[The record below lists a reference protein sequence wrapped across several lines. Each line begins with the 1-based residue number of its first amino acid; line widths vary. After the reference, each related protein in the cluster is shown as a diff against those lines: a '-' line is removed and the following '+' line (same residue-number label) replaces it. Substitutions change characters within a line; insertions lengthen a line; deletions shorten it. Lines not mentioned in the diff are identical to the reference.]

1 MRRLSQ
7 ISVLAGFFVIL
18 LLGCGEAEP
27 PVATDAFVIENVT
40 VIDVETGDRTA
51 DQTVVVNGNRI
62 TAVGMDDV
70 PVPAGA
76 RVVDG
81 QGQFLIPGVWD
92 MHVHA
97 LRAAERAL
105 PLAVATGLT
114 GVRDMGSTL
123 AQVPETRE
131 AIANGLVSP
140 RLIIAGEGLEGVP
153 GGFPG
158 LPPNTVLP
166 TPEEGREMVR
176 KLAALEV
183 DFLKA
188 HTRLNR
194 DTFYAILDEAEGFG
208 IPVDGH
214 LQPGLDITEASDA
227 GQRTIEHLNGL
238 QMACAADPAT
248 LDSEEPDAAPIE
260 LDLSRCEETIRHLVE
275 NGTWL
280 TPTLGGPGRT
290 GGAGGGDLRTR
301 QFNLTITRLAAEGGL
316 RLLAG
321 TDWPGPGYSVGN
333 YSGVDNRSLM
343 DELAGLVEAGLTPQ
357 QALLTAT
364 VNPAILL
371 EMEDVLGSVET
382 GKFADLLLLEAD
394 PLVDIAN
401 MKLIAAVVV
410 NGWFIDAA
418 EQQRMLDAEMAAREQ
433 ENNEQ

>member
-1 MRRLSQ
+1 MRRLSR
-7 ISVLAGFFVIL
+7 ISVIASLFAIL
-18 LLGCGEAEP
+18 PLGCAGPEP
-27 PVATDAFVIENVT
+27 SVASDTFAIENVT
-40 VIDVETGDRTA
+40 VIDVESGNRTA
-51 DQTVVVNGNRI
+51 DQTVVVSGNRI
-62 TAVGMDDV
+62 TAVGTDDV
-70 PVPAGA
+70 PVPPGA
-76 RVVDG
+76 RVIDG

-97 LRAAERAL
+97 LRAAGRAL
-105 PLAVATGLT
+105 PLAVASGLS

-131 AIANGLVSP
+131 AIANGLVAP
-140 RLIIAGEGLEGVP
+140 RLKIAGEGLEGVP

-158 LPPNTVLP
+158 LPPNTVLA
-166 TPEEGREMVR
+166 TPDEGREMVQQ
-176 KLAALEV
+176 LAELQV

-188 HTRLNR
+188 HTGLNR

-214 LQPGLDITEASDA
+214 LQPGLDIIEASDA

-248 LDSEEPDAAPIE
+248 LRSEEPDAAPIE
-260 LDLSRCEETIRHLVE
+260 IGLARCEETIRHLVD

-290 GGAGGGDLRTR
+290 GGAGGGNLRTR
-301 QFNLTITRLAAEGGL
+301 QFNLAITRLAAEGGL

-333 YSGVDNRSLM
+333 YSGVDDRSLM
-343 DELAGLVEAGLTPQ
+343 DELAGLVEAGLSPQ
-357 QALLTAT
+357 EALLTAT
-364 VNPAILL
+364 INPAILF
-371 EMEDVLGSVET
+371 EMEDLLGSVET

-401 MKLIAAVVV
+401 MKRIAAVVV

-418 EQQRMLDAEMAAREQ
+418 EQQRMLDAELAARRQ
-433 ENNEQ
+433 EGAEE

>member
-1 MRRLSQ
+1 MCRLSK
-7 ISVLAGFFVIL
+7 ISVVASLFAIFAV
-18 LLGCGEAEP
+18 GCSNPEP
-27 PVATDAFVIENVT
+27 PAAIDAFAIENVT
-40 VIDVETGDRTA
+40 IIDVESGNRSA
-51 DQTVVVNGNRI
+51 DQTVVVSGNRI
-62 TAVGMDDV
+62 TAVGTDDV
-70 PVPAGA
+70 AVPAGA
-76 RVVDG
+76 RVIDG

-97 LRAAERAL
+97 LRAPEQAL
-105 PLAVATGLT
+105 PLAVASGLT

-131 AIANGLVSP
+131 AIANGLVAP

-158 LPPNTVLP
+158 LPPNTVLA

-176 KLAALEV
+176 KLAALDV

-188 HTRLNR
+188 HTRLNE
-194 DTFYAILDEAEGFG
+194 DTFYAILDEAETFG

-214 LQPGLDITEASDA
+214 LQPGLDIIEASDA

-238 QMACAADPAT
+238 QMACARDPAA
-248 LDSEEPDAAPIE
+248 LDSESPDTAPIE
-260 LDLSRCEETIRHLVE
+260 IDPARCEETIQHLVD

-280 TPTLGGPGRT
+280 TPTLGGPGAT
-290 GGAGGGDLRTR
+290 GGAGGGDLRMR
-301 QFNLTITRLAAEGGL
+301 QFNLAITRLASEGGL

-333 YSGVDNRSLM
+333 YSGVNNRSLM

-357 QALLTAT
+357 EALRTAT
-364 VNPAILL
+364 INPAILIG
-371 EMEDVLGSVET
+371 MEDELGSVET
-382 GKFADLLLLEAD
+382 GKLADLLLLEAD

-401 MKLIAAVVV
+401 MRRIAAVIVD
-410 NGWFIDAA
+410 GRFIDAA
-418 EQQRMLDAEMAAREQ
+418 ERQRMLDAELAGRQ
-433 ENNEQ
+433 

>member
-1 MRRLSQ
+1 MRRLSK
-7 ISVLAGFFVIL
+7 ISLVASLIAIFP
-18 LLGCGEAEP
+18 LGCGAPEP
-27 PVATDAFVIENVT
+27 RVVSAAFAIENVT
-40 VIDVETGDRTA
+40 VIDVESGNRTA
-51 DQTVVVNGNRI
+51 DQTVVVSGNRI
-62 TAVGMDDV
+62 TAVGPDDV
-70 PVPAGA
+70 AVPAGA
-76 RVVDG
+76 RVIDG

-105 PLAVATGLT
+105 PLAVASGLS
-114 GVRDMGSTL
+114 GLRDMGSTL

-131 AIANGLVSP
+131 AIANGLVAP
-140 RLIIAGEGLEGVP
+140 RLMIAGEGLEGVP

-158 LPPNTVLP
+158 LPPNTVLA
-166 TPEEGREMVR
+166 TPDEGREMVR
-176 KLAALEV
+176 QLAELQV

-194 DTFYAILDEAEGFG
+194 ETFYAILDEAEGFG

-214 LQPGLDITEASDA
+214 LQPGLDIIEASDA

-238 QMACAADPAT
+238 QMACAADPEA
-248 LDSEEPDAAPIE
+248 LNSEEPDAAPIE
-260 LDLSRCEETIRHLVE
+260 IDRTRCEETIRHLVG

-280 TPTLGGPGRT
+280 TPTLGGPRAT
-290 GGAGGGDLRTR
+290 GGAGGGNLRTR
-301 QFNLTITRLAAEGGL
+301 HFNLEITRLAADGGL

-333 YSGVDNRSLM
+333 YSGVDSRSLM
-343 DELAGLVEAGLTPQ
+343 DELAGLVEAGLSPQ
-357 QALLTAT
+357 EALRTAT
-364 VNPAILL
+364 VNPAILF
-371 EMEDVLGSVET
+371 EMEDQLGSVET

-401 MKLIAAVVV
+401 MKRIAAVVV

-418 EQQRMLDAEMAAREQ
+418 EQQRMLDAELAAREQ
-433 ENNEQ
+433 ESAP

>member
-1 MRRLSQ
+1 MRRLSELL
-7 ISVLAGFFVIL
+7 VLAGVL
-18 LLGCGEAEP
+18 AMLPVGCAAPEP
-27 PVATDAFVIENVT
+27 PTASDAFAIANVT
-40 VIDVETGDRTA
+40 VIDVRTGTRTA
-51 DQTVVVNGNRI
+51 NQTVVISGTQI
-62 TAVGMDDV
+62 TAVGDDV
-70 PVPAGA
+70 PVPTGA

-81 QGQFLIPGVWD
+81 SGQFLIPGVWD

-131 AIANGLVSP
+131 AIANGLISP

-158 LPPNTVLP
+158 LPPNTVLA
-166 TPEEGREMVR
+166 TPDEGREMVR
-176 KLAALEV
+176 RLAELEV

-194 DTFYAILDEAEGFG
+194 DTFYAILDEAELFG

-214 LQPGLDITEASDA
+214 LQPGIDIIEASDA

-238 QMACAADPAT
+238 QTACAADPAT
-248 LDSEEPDAAPIE
+248 LDSDDPDAAPIE
-260 LDLSRCEETIRHLVE
+260 LDLARCEDTIRHLAE

-290 GGAGGGDLRTR
+290 GGAGGGNLRTR

-333 YSGVDNRSLM
+333 YSGVDNRGLI
-343 DELAGLVEAGLTPQ
+343 DELAGFVEAGLTPQ

-364 VNPAILL
+364 VNPAILIG
-371 EMEDVLGSVET
+371 MEDVLGSVEA

-401 MKLIAAVVV
+401 MTRIAAVVV
-410 NGWFIDAA
+410 NGWYIDAA

>member
-1 MRRLSQ
+1 MRRLSK
-7 ISVLAGFFVIL
+7 ISLVASLIAIFP
-18 LLGCGEAEP
+18 LGCGAPEP
-27 PVATDAFVIENVT
+27 RVVSDAFAIENAT
-40 VIDVETGDRTA
+40 VIDVESGNRTA
-51 DQTVVVNGNRI
+51 DQTVVVSGNRI
-62 TAVGMDDV
+62 TAVGPDDV
-70 PVPAGA
+70 AVPAGA
-76 RVVDG
+76 RVIDG

-105 PLAVATGLT
+105 PLAVASGLS
-114 GVRDMGSTL
+114 GLRDMGSTL

-131 AIANGLVSP
+131 AIANGLVAP
-140 RLIIAGEGLEGVP
+140 RLMIAGEGLEGVP

-158 LPPNTVLP
+158 LPPNTVLA
-166 TPEEGREMVR
+166 TPDEGREMVR
-176 KLAALEV
+176 QLAELQV

-194 DTFYAILDEAEGFG
+194 ETFYAILDEAEGFG

-214 LQPGLDITEASDA
+214 LQPGLDIIEASDA

-238 QMACAADPAT
+238 QMACAADPEA
-248 LDSEEPDAAPIE
+248 LNSEEPDAAPIE
-260 LDLSRCEETIRHLVE
+260 IDRTRCEETIRHLVG

-280 TPTLGGPGRT
+280 TPTLGGPRAT
-290 GGAGGGDLRTR
+290 GGAGGGNLRTR
-301 QFNLTITRLAAEGGL
+301 HFNLEITRLAADGGL

-333 YSGVDNRSLM
+333 YSGVDSRSLM
-343 DELAGLVEAGLTPQ
+343 DELAGLVEAGLSPQ
-357 QALLTAT
+357 EALRTAT
-364 VNPAILL
+364 VNPAILF
-371 EMEDVLGSVET
+371 EMEDQLGSVET

-401 MKLIAAVVV
+401 MKRIAAVVV

-418 EQQRMLDAEMAAREQ
+418 EQQRMLDAELAAREQ
-433 ENNEQ
+433 ESAP

>member
-1 MRRLSQ
+1 MRRLSK
-7 ISVLAGFFVIL
+7 ISLVASLIAIFP
-18 LLGCGEAEP
+18 LGCGAPEP
-27 PVATDAFVIENVT
+27 RVVSDAFAIENVT
-40 VIDVETGDRTA
+40 VIDVESGNRTA
-51 DQTVVVNGNRI
+51 DQTVVVSGNRI
-62 TAVGMDDV
+62 TAVGPDDV
-70 PVPAGA
+70 AVPAGA
-76 RVVDG
+76 RVIDG

-105 PLAVATGLT
+105 PLAVASGLS
-114 GVRDMGSTL
+114 GLRDMGSTL

-131 AIANGLVSP
+131 AIANGLVAP
-140 RLIIAGEGLEGVP
+140 RLMIAGEGLEGVP

-158 LPPNTVLP
+158 LPPNTVLA
-166 TPEEGREMVR
+166 TPDEGREMVR
-176 KLAALEV
+176 QLAELQV

-214 LQPGLDITEASDA
+214 LQPGLDIMEASDA

-238 QMACAADPAT
+238 QMACAADPEA
-248 LDSEEPDAAPIE
+248 LNSEEPDAAPIE
-260 LDLSRCEETIRHLVE
+260 IDRTRCEETIRHLVG

-280 TPTLGGPGRT
+280 TPTLGGPGAT
-290 GGAGGGDLRTR
+290 GGAGGGNLRTR
-301 QFNLTITRLAAEGGL
+301 HFNLEITRLAADGGL

-333 YSGVDNRSLM
+333 YSGVDSRSLM
-343 DELAGLVEAGLTPQ
+343 DELAGLVEAGLSPQ
-357 QALLTAT
+357 EALRTAT
-364 VNPAILL
+364 INPAILF
-371 EMEDVLGSVET
+371 EMEDQLGSVET

-401 MKLIAAVVV
+401 MKRIAAVVV

-418 EQQRMLDAEMAAREQ
+418 EQQRMLDAELAAREQ
-433 ENNEQ
+433 ESAP